1 MPQRPWVFDHGTMF
15 AACALGVARVALLV
29 EDLHPVFFFGMQMK
43 CDATTSCLFDVCLC
57 FCVFVFLLVCYF
69 PRCWTFLTLR
79 SGRRFSMN
87 SPRADECGERL
98 TVAKGFST
106 SSENQLG
113 WRNVE
118 SFLRI
123 LVCLLM
129 CCCCAL
135 FLHSVTIIFGQ
146 RSSNVLDPNLPLK
159 MAPERCA
166 AFGML
171 SLICLDINTPKR
183 MSGSRDSIPGVE
195 SGESGVASLFFF

>member
-1 MPQRPWVFDHGTMF
+1 
-15 AACALGVARVALLV
+15 
-29 EDLHPVFFFGMQMK
+29 
-43 CDATTSCLFDVCLC
+43 
-57 FCVFVFLLVCYF
+57 
-69 PRCWTFLTLR
+69 
-79 SGRRFSMN
+79 MN

-106 SSENQLG
+106 SSENPLG

-123 LVCLLM
+123 VVCHVCLLM

-146 RSSNVLDPNLPLK
+146 RSSNVLDPNLPLE

-195 SGESGVASLFFF
+195 SGESGVASPFFFFLRHTCLKIWTEHLGASIRICI

>member
-1 MPQRPWVFDHGTMF
+1 MPQRRWVFDHGTMF

-43 CDATTSCLFDVCLC
+43 CDATTSCLFDV
-57 FCVFVFLLVCYF
+57 FVFLLVCYF

-87 SPRADECGERL
+87 SLRADECGERL

-113 WRNVE
+113 WRNVD

-135 FLHSVTIIFGQ
+135 FLALCYHHFLSEVKCFGPQLAPRDGTGEVCRFRDAFANLSWHQYPQ
-146 RSSNVLDPNLPLK
+146 RGCQDPGIRSLVLS
-159 MAPERCA
+159 PESA
-166 AFGML
+166 EL
-171 SLICLDINTPKR
+171 H
-183 MSGSRDSIPGVE
+183 
-195 SGESGVASLFFF
+195 SLFFFKRHI